1 MEIAVVLGRLLDRLS
16 GLRLA
21 GSGEISRGE
30 SDLCETLLSAVVEF

>member
-30 SDLCETLLSAVVEF
+30 SGLSKTVLSAVVKF